1 MKNFFLLI
9 CIFLP
14 FFAKAQNLAVY
25 ALGGLATYQGDLQSS
40 RFAINQSNPAL
51 GVGLLYNVSSKFLVR
66 GGFTYGKIEGDDKK
80 NTINKSTI
88 PRNLKF
94 ASNITEGHIAL
105 EYNLFDMEERSLTPY
120 VFAGAAV
127 YHFNPYTNDAAGNK
141 HFLQPLSTEGQGLV
155 AYPSKKPYN
164 LTQFAIPIGGGIK
177 IAVTDNVQFAIEI
190 GLRKLFTDYLDDV
203 SSTYANRNLLLAAR
217 GSKAVELAF
226 RGNEIAPA
234 ANYPTVGDQRGNPK
248 SKDWYY
254 FSGVRLSKTLNFNNS
269 GGNGRKSKTGCPGV
283 VL

>member
-14 FFAKAQNLAVY
+14 FVAKAQNLAVY
-25 ALGGLATYQGDLQSS
+25 AFGGIATYQGDLQSS

-51 GVGLLYNVSSKFLVR
+51 GVGLQYNLSSKFLIR

-80 NTINKSTI
+80 NTTNKSTI

-94 ASNITEGHIAL
+94 ESNIAEGHIAL
-105 EYNLFDMEERSLTPY
+105 EYNVFNMEERSLTPY

-127 YHFNPYTNDAAGNK
+127 YHFNPYTNDAASNK
-141 HFLQPLSTEGQGLV
+141 HFLQPLSTEGQGLA

-164 LTQFAIPIGGGIK
+164 LTQLAIPFGGGIK
-177 IAVTDNVQFAIEI
+177 IAITDNVQFAVEI

-203 SSTYANRNLLLAAR
+203 SSTYADRNLLLAAR

-254 FSGVRLSKTLNFNNS
+254 FSGVRLSKTLNFAS
-269 GGNGRKSKTGCPGV
+269 GQVVGRNRKTGCPGV